1 MKKRTA
7 VFMAML
13 LSISL
18 LAGCSEKPVEKEPE
32 PVNMAGDEWA
42 TYSPDFDAEQTM
54 AMSNFMS
61 FGRYI
66 VKDDVLYGLTHS
78 KDLNG
83 SLGATHF
90 YMKGDFPEF
99 EETKIL
105 DSKGAALCLAVDGDY
120 LYYIRDYEAVCR
132 VKTDGSD
139 GEVLY
144 QGACDYLQIHDGRL
158 YFTDGDYHYVST
170 DMDGE
175 DLKTIVEK
183 EIYYP
188 YFICSDWMVFQ
199 DDADHESLHLYNT
212 TYGTEVNITDT
223 PSHSPI
229 LDGKYL
235 YYVDAEDGYYLC
247 RVDMSDPEALVP
259 EKSELPLLD
268 IAFMIDEQSIYT
280 TNNNSKAKEDW
291 MKLTDDKDVVEE
303 YEMYVSEGYTV
314 NHDVDEEG
322 IITGKYLMSKI
333 EYGGS
338 PFK

>member
-1 MKKRTA
+1 MKKLLA
-7 VFMAML
+7 IFMTL
-13 LSISL
+13 LMSL
-18 LAGCSEKPVEKEPE
+18 SVLAGCGGSEPAPVEE
-32 PVNMAGDEWA
+32 PVDVTGDEWA
-42 TYSPDFDAEQTM
+42 TYEPDFDAEETM

-61 FGRYI
+61 FGRY
-66 VKDDVLYGLTHS
+66 VVSDDVLYGLTHS
-78 KDLNG
+78 ADLDG
-83 SLGATHF
+83 SLGATPF
-90 YMKGDFPEF
+90 FMKGDFPEF
-99 EETKIL
+99 EETMLL
-105 DSKGAALCLAVDGDY
+105 DSKGAALCLTMDGDY
-120 LYYIRDYEAVCR
+120 LYYIREYEAVCR

-144 QGACDYLQIHDGRL
+144 NGACDYLQIHEGRL
-158 YFTDGDYHYVST
+158 YFTDEDYHYVST
-170 DMDGE
+170 DMDGK
-175 DLKTIVEK
+175 DLKTVVEK

-235 YYVDAEDGYYLC
+235 YYIDAEDGYYLC
-247 RVDMSDPEALVP
+247 RVDMSDPEAFAP

-280 TNNNSKAKEDW
+280 TNNNSKAKEEW
-291 MKLTDDKDVVEE
+291 YKLTDDKDMVEE
-303 YEMYVSEGYTV
+303 YEMYVSKGYTV
-314 NHDVDEEG
+314 NHDVDEKG
-322 IITGKYLMSKI
+322 VITGKYLMSKT
-333 EYGGS
+333 EHGGS